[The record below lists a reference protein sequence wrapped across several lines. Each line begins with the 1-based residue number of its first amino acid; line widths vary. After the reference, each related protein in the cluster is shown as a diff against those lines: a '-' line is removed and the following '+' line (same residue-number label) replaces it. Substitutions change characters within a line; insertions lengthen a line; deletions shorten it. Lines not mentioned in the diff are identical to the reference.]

1 MIRAFFAAAAV
12 VVLPGY
18 FWATVLRPATGLGE
32 RLAYSTVI
40 SMASVPPIA
49 IAIARTAGIGITL
62 GVALT
67 SVVLVFASGALA
79 FWLKG
84 PAPGIASAALPR
96 PGPVRNPATMGLIAA
111 TFALAFAAGLSH
123 HPARWLLLAT
133 VVGIVAVGALA
144 AWPAPVTARGKVIEP
159 DPVTIPTA
167 MSRRAHTGPA
177 GGPRPATE
185 PVPAAEHARTGLP
198 ARATVSAPGGKPVAP
213 DGIAGRSD
221 RPSAVRTLLALP
233 QVGAQRSWLREGA
246 LAAVLV
252 LTAVRAYDGVIR
264 FDWPFLRG
272 VDQFSNAVMA
282 EQMLAHG
289 AYGSYLVYPPGFSAL
304 TAVICRVANLSP
316 LALFPVLAP
325 ALLILP
331 ALAAYALATRLW
343 GWGYGIAAAAL
354 SGLVL
359 SGAYHGFVTGRYPDL
374 VAAYFLLV
382 MTVAALISLYTS
394 PSLRSGLL
402 VTVVATSVVLY
413 HSVVTLY
420 LAVLLVPVTVI
431 GLPYMFFAG
440 HWRQARALLLTLAA
454 VAVVSAGY
462 AAYIYNLPKVLT
474 GHASSTT
481 AVSIALGSQPPLSAR
496 HLLVELTPAVFWLGA
511 FGVVLLI
518 VGLRHLTR
526 PPQLLAAGTVL
537 LWCLLMYAGSRT
549 ALDGFPQRFERDLGA
564 PLTVTGGLGLGL
576 IVRSLWD
583 WRASTRFVAVV
594 LAAAAAVT
602 TTVMVTIQ
610 AAEGLR
616 HEARPSHQVLTQQ
629 VATAGQW
636 LARHNTGGNIIST
649 SYMNT
654 GISNRAVL
662 AMGGYTGLQ
671 SYSPRRTAHPRSLP
685 TAGRQPL
692 LDSREVL
699 LHPGTCQAASIID
712 RQDVRYVVL
721 YKFGP
726 GADLAGFRANRSRYH
741 PVFEN
746 HSVII
751 YGTAHTP
758 CRATN

>member
-1 MIRAFFAAAAV
+1 MLRAFFAAAAV
-12 VVLPGY
+12 AVLPGY

-40 SMASVPPIA
+40 SMASVPAIA
-49 IAIARTAGIGITL
+49 IAIARIAGTGITL
-62 GVALT
+62 WVALA
-67 SVVLVFASGALA
+67 SVAAVFTSGALV
-79 FWLKG
+79 FMLKG
-84 PAPGIASAALPR
+84 PAPEPAQPALPQ
-96 PGPVRNPATMGLIAA
+96 PDPVRNPATLALIGAA
-111 TFALAFAAGLSH
+111 FALALAAGLSSR
-123 HPARWLLLAT
+123 PPGWLLPAT
-133 VVGIVAVGALA
+133 VAAIVAAGALA
-144 AWPAPVTARGKVIEP
+144 AWPVPAAPRGTATEP
-159 DPVTIPTA
+159 GPVTIPTVVRPA
-167 MSRRAHTGPA
+167 PTGPA
-177 GGPRPATE
+177 RAPRSGAGSA
-185 PVPAAEHARTGLP
+185 PAAEP
-198 ARATVSAPGGKPVAP
+198 ASAGMSAPGPVSTPAGQPAAP
-213 DGIAGRSD
+213 GGIAR
-221 RPSAVRTLLALP
+221 RPDQPNAVQTLLALGP
-233 QVGAQRSWLREGA
+233 AGARRGWLREGA

-252 LTAVRAYDGVIR
+252 LAAVRAYDGVIR

-272 VDQFSNAVMA
+272 GDQFSHAVMA
-282 EQMLAHG
+282 EQMLSHG
-289 AYGSYLVYPPGFSAL
+289 SYGSYLVYPPGFSAL

-359 SGAYHGFVTGRYPDL
+359 SGAYAGFADGRYPDL
-374 VAAYFLLV
+374 VSAYFLLV

-402 VTVVATSVVLY
+402 VTAVATSVVLY

-420 LAVLLVPVTVI
+420 LAVLLATVAVI
-431 GLPYMFFAG
+431 GLPYLFFAG
-440 HWRQARALLLTLAA
+440 HRRQARALLLTLAA

-462 AAYIYNLPKVLT
+462 AAYIYNLPRALN

-481 AVSIALGSQPPLSAR
+481 AVSIALGSQPPLSPR
-496 HLLVELTPAVFWLGA
+496 HLLVELTPAVVWLGA

-518 VGLRHLTR
+518 VSLRHLAQ
-526 PPQLLAAGTVL
+526 PPRMLAAGTVL

-564 PLTVTGGLGLGL
+564 PLSVTGGLGLGL
-576 IVRSLWD
+576 IARSLWT
-583 WRASTRFVAVV
+583 WRAGTRLAVAVT
-594 LAAAAAVT
+594 AAAAAITTAAMVT
-602 TTVMVTIQ
+602 TQ
-610 AAEGLR
+610 AVKALR
-616 HEARPSHQVLTQQ
+616 HEARPAHQVLTQQ
-629 VATAGQW
+629 VAEAGQW

-649 SYMNT
+649 SYMNP

-671 SYSPRRTAHPRSLP
+671 SYSPRRIAHPRSLP

-699 LHPGTCQAASIID
+699 LHPGVCQAASIINHD
-712 RQDVRYVVL
+712 DIRYVVL

-726 GADLAGFRANRSRYH
+726 GADLAAFQTNRSRYY

-746 HSVII
+746 RSVII
-751 YGTAHTP
+751 YATPHTP
-758 CRATN
+758 CRATS